1 MPKPKAFLKESKSK
15 KKTAQQVC
23 RTVDMTLMTTYIHA
37 DTDDDNRFPRQQMNS

>member
-23 RTVDMTLMTTYIHA
+23 RTVDMTLMTTYIYMQVLMMMIG
-37 DTDDDNRFPRQQMNS
+37 PRDSR

>member
-23 RTVDMTLMTTYIHA
+23 RTVDMTLMTTYIYMQILMMMIG
-37 DTDDDNRFPRQQMNS
+37 PRDSR